1 MCGDD
6 ESSFPIDGTVLIM
19 LFVSITL
26 LILVIAIVVICL
38 VHCKRREKPCQVQ
51 LDREQ
56 HIYDMPHILLETSN
70 SATGSDDMK
79 HVKLNVAYGKVNILG
94 TGSDVKYLKSNVAY
108 AVSMH

>member
-6 ESSFPIDGTVLIM
+6 ESSFPTVGAVLIV
-19 LFVSITL
+19 LVVSITL

-38 VHCKRREKPCQVQ
+38 VHCKKREKNCQVQ

-56 HIYDMPHILLETSN
+56 HIPHILLETSN
-70 SATGSDDMK
+70 SATTSEDMK
-79 HVKLNVAYGKVNILG
+79 HVKLNVACGKVNILG

-108 AVSMH
+108 AVSVH